1 MIRWGY
7 PVKDARKAP
16 TGMLIFRSVFLW
28 CIMGRIKDLL
38 VWRMWAGGVT
48 VLGAGGKSDGR
59 GGSEGTGGEKAMSQ
73 GGVLAFFV
81 FLGKCN

>member
-1 MIRWGY
+1 MIRWGH

-38 VWRMWAGGVT
+38 VWGMWAGGVT
-48 VLGAGGKSDGR
+48 VLGAVGKGDGR

-73 GGVLAFFV
+73 GVFTCIFRFFR
-81 FLGKCN
+81 

>member
-38 VWRMWAGGVT
+38 VWGMWAGG
-48 VLGAGGKSDGR
+48 AAI
-59 GGSEGTGGEKAMSQ
+59 EGLDVACG
-73 GGVLAFFV
+73 L
-81 FLGKCN
+81 FLKICKIIMIFHYFYYVC